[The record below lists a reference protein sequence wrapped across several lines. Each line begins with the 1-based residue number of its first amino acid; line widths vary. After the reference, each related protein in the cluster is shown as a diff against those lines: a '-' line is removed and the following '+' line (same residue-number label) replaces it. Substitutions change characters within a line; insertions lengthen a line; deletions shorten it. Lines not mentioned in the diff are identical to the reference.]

1 MEWNKWQGKDK
12 KAEIEKTISNLALPW
27 VMEESEIDTENTRTT
42 GTDLETIQMDKEL
55 TERIGKKWKGR

>member
-27 VMEESEIDTENTRTT
+27 VMEESEIDTENTGTT
-42 GTDLETIQMDKEL
+42 GTDLETI
-55 TERIGKKWKGR
+55 